1 MEVIVGPLKQARQ
14 DIADEY
20 ETLLSHYPNLEI
32 IPVSRPVL
40 LKAADFRVK
49 HRLRTPDALILATAA
64 LSGATLVIGN
74 DEQWLRIQEPMV
86 TQLRDL
92 ISK

>member
-14 DIADEY
+14 DVADEY

-32 IPVSRPVL
+32 IPIGRPVL
-40 LKAADFRVK
+40 LKAADLRVQ
-49 HRLRTPDALILATAA
+49 HRLRTPDAIILATAA
-64 LSGATLVIGN
+64 LSGATLVLGN
-74 DEQWLRIQEPMV
+74 DEHWLRIQEPKV
-86 TQLRDL
+86 TRLHDL